1 MTKIDNYILL
11 SIAEKAYQVFKN
23 TNYMTYSGFC
33 RKLGF
38 AISSQ
43 NATPREKHMLCEIMD
58 ELNLIYN
65 LNDTQAWVYVNAF
78 FSFDVD
84 TFGEYFRYIKTM
96 ESTYPLLFI
105 DK

>member
-1 MTKIDNYILL
+1 MSKIDNYILL
-11 SIAEKAYQVFKN
+11 SIAEKAYQVFKK

-33 RKLGF
+33 RKLSLS
-38 AISSQ
+38 IS
-43 NATPREKHMLCEIMD
+43 NKNTTPKEKYMLCEIMD
-58 ELNLIYN
+58 ELNLLYG
-65 LNDTQAWVYVNAF
+65 LNDTQAWKYVNVF

-84 TFGEYFRYIKTM
+84 TFGEYFRYIKIM